1 MVHPDVF
8 FISGVSL
15 PIPPWPE
22 NPILSGAVLLH
33 PANVKRFGQSLECN
47 NVQDR
52 QRRIYVNLVVLFRL
66 ITHCRHLA
74 FDHDAFW
81 TFIQR
86 HWGITN
92 ACSQKIEHLVDIYS
106 ERRRVYLAA
115 PYIRRKHCDL
125 LTDLIDAWNSRD
137 SSPEP
142 SFHLSRRDIADEWD
156 RVKTSWL
163 EQLRLDHHS
172 LLDESNPP
180 TIGAFP
186 AKNTPSPSGLQI
198 KGGSSRAPPSGKSLF
213 DRVTDPSP
221 ARHRMSPATPNRHTT
236 ESPAPKPAED
246 AIVDLIQAE
255 SRKRR
260 FASDAPDTAKRQ
272 CIPASPLRCPPPEN
286 EAASAARKPAA
297 KGQLR
302 NGSGDMSIDAS
313 LGPAQDA
320 SQHGMGAQQ
329 AEQSLTLGDPAASCI
344 EQHVGVNNS
353 LSSVAFD
360 RRMQE
365 SDKEVEKLKE
375 QTRLLLESREL
386 SRDIQKAHD
395 HLIMFTASKCQE
407 ALEKLDQLSNQV
419 NVLGTEAAAFRQ
431 SGEQLQK
438 RQTEQQDLIQGF
450 QGHIAGVQS
459 ALEEARK
466 EITASGSR
474 RSHDDKYI
482 QAVEAR
488 LSQLESK
495 LESQTEPSTLE
506 KDETGSLEAVAPM
519 RFNKLHEETEIID
532 PSHPLKVEFA
542 NRFKKMEGTIATST
556 ALINNCRTLV
566 EVSKTTV
573 DQHLQALDSRVKLL
587 ENQLSNHI
595 ALQAKIGNEQTK
607 RLELVEAELTRYKE
621 AASNQ
626 LQQERPSRSEFA
638 DLQAQLNAMKKSVA
652 IIEQRQGANLTDE
665 NLGTPL
671 SPISQTALNRTPRSE
686 QKLPSSRKHVPNT
699 VAVKNE
705 N

>member
-8 FISGVSL
+8 FISGVSP

-33 PANVKRFGQSLECN
+33 PANVKRFGRSVECN

-74 FDHDAFW
+74 FDHHAFW
-81 TFIQR
+81 TFIHR

-92 ACSQKIEHLVDIYS
+92 ACPQKIEDLVDIYS
-106 ERRRVYLAA
+106 KRRRVYLGA
-115 PYIRRKHCDL
+115 PYTKRKHRDL

-137 SSPEP
+137 SSPSP
-142 SFHLSRRDIADEWD
+142 SFHLSRRNIADEWD

-186 AKNTPSPSGLQI
+186 AKNGSPSGLRI
-198 KGGSSRAPPSGKSLF
+198 KGRSSRAPPSGKSLF

-221 ARHRMSPATPNRHTT
+221 AHHRMSPATPSRHTA
-236 ESPAPKPAED
+236 ESPAPKPTED

-260 FASDAPDTAKRQ
+260 FASDTPDTAKRQ
-272 CIPASPLRCPPPEN
+272 CIPKSPLRCPPPEN
-286 EAASAARKPAA
+286 EAASTARKPAA
-297 KGQLR
+297 QGQHR
-302 NGSGDMSIDAS
+302 NSSGDMSIDAS

-320 SQHGMGAQQ
+320 NQHGMGAQQ
-329 AEQSLTLGDPAASCI
+329 AEQSLTLGDPTASCI
-344 EQHVGVNNS
+344 EQHVVVNNS

-419 NVLGTEAAAFRQ
+419 DILGKDAAAFRQ
-431 SGEQLQK
+431 SGKQLQK
-438 RQTEQQDLIQGF
+438 RQTEQQELIQGF
-450 QGHIAGVQS
+450 QGHIPGVES

-466 EITASGSR
+466 DITANESR
-474 RSHDDKYI
+474 RNHDNKCI

-488 LSQLESK
+488 LSQLERK
-495 LESQTEPSTLE
+495 LESQTELSTLE
-506 KDETGSLEAVAPM
+506 KDETGSLEAVAPI
-519 RFNKLHEETEIID
+519 RFNELHEKTGIID
-532 PSHPLKVEFA
+532 PSHTLKVEFA
-542 NRFKKMEGTIATST
+542 NRFTKMEGTIATST

-587 ENQLSNHI
+587 ENQLSNQI
-595 ALQAKIGNEQTK
+595 AVQAKICNEQTK
-607 RLELVEAELTRYKE
+607 RLELVETELTRYKE

-652 IIEQRQGANLTDE
+652 IIEQRQGANLTEE

-705 N
+705 K